1 MLWTGYLLMIVTI
14 LAQSAHDPF
23 VSRQV
28 PSFTEAAKVVSDMH
42 SDTAKCLCFVPRLQR
57 NLFLLLP

>member
-42 SDTAKCLCFVPRLQR
+42 KQNACVS
-57 NLFLLLP
+57 